1 MNVRSLICEIICL
14 LDFLMD
20 VSSSKHDAAMRLRN
34 VKWIANWIPFFFFF
48 FCTTSYF
55 ANYGQIMVIRGRY
68 LLSIFSVEQLKRPS
82 VAVLGYL

>member
-20 VSSSKHDAAMRLRN
+20 VSSSKRDAAMHLRN

-48 FCTTSYF
+48 LY
-55 ANYGQIMVIRGRY
+55 YI
-68 LLSIFSVEQLKRPS
+68 LLCQLW
-82 VAVLGYL
+82 ADNGH